1 MSEEEVSGSGSEVEE
16 TTPVVESKTDEFK
29 GLTKRKIKKIKYARR
44 LNQLFDEYKSIL
56 IIGIDNVGSSQ
67 MQSVRM
73 AIRGKAVMLMGK
85 NTMIRSIIKK
95 RKDPK
100 LMALLPAVKMNI
112 GFIFTNGDLS
122 ELRKSVTENK
132 VPAAAKAGAIAP
144 TDVNVPPG
152 PTGMDPGQTAFFQ
165 ALSIA
170 TKIERGNITIIDE
183 VALIKAGD
191 KVSPS
196 HVVLLQKLNIMPFF
210 YGITVATVYDDGTL
224 FDAAVLDLTEADLKN
239 KFMSGVAKIAAL
251 SFETGYPCTASVPFQ
266 MRYAFKR
273 LVALSLESGY
283 EFKEAKD
290 FIEAAAS
297 GAAAAA
303 AASGPA
309 TEAPKEEKKVEES
322 EEESVGGLG
331 GMF

>member
-1 MSEEEVSGSGSEVEE
+1 MSEEEVSGSEVEE
-16 TTPVVESKTDEFK
+16 TTPVVESKVEDDFT

-44 LNQLFDEYKSIL
+44 LNQLLDEYKSIL

-73 AIRGKAVMLMGK
+73 ELRQCGGVMLMGK
-85 NTMIRSIIKK
+85 NTMIRSVIKK

-100 LMALLPAVKMNI
+100 LNNLLPAVKMNI

-122 ELRKSVTENK
+122 ALRKLVTENK
-132 VPAAAKAGAIAP
+132 VPAAAKAGTFAP
-144 TDVNVPPG
+144 VDVKVPPG
-152 PTGMDPGQTAFFQ
+152 PTGMDPGQTGFFQ
-165 ALSIA
+165 ALGIA

-183 VALIKAGD
+183 VHLISAGD

-196 HVVLLQKLNIMPFF
+196 HVVLLQRLNIQPFF
-210 YGITVATVYDDGTL
+210 YGITVGAVYDDGSL

-239 KFMSGVAKIAAL
+239 KFMSGVAKLAAI

-266 MRYAFKR
+266 VRYAFKR

-283 EFKEAKD
+283 EFKQAKD

-303 AASGPA
+303 AAPA
-309 TEAPKEEKKVEES
+309 AGAAPAEEKKVEES